1 MARWLL
7 EAKPKGVL
15 EPLDPT
21 PVVRLAG
28 GLTQRWRTVNG
39 KVHVQVIY
47 PDNRIEWY
55 QLVEE
60 A

>member
-1 MARWLL
+1 MARYLL

-15 EPLDPT
+15 EPIDPE

-28 GLTQRWRTVNG
+28 GFTQRWRTVNG

-47 PDNRIEWY
+47 PDFRIEWY

-60 A
+60 